1 MKAFIL
7 VAALI
12 VFISNLKGQKNL
24 QKAILLT
31 NSGDSIKGFINYQNW
46 KNNPKTI
53 DFIDDQKQSQKFD
66 PASIK
71 GFIIP
76 SAGETYASFDVE
88 TNTLPQDEREAIDN
102 ENNPQPP
109 VKNPVFL
116 LQLVKHPLISL
127 YVLVRNRKPHF
138 YFSRS
143 SEEPKE
149 LIHFFQYNESI
160 KQVLEDD
167 EYKKQ
172 LEVLFSSCAN
182 VVAEISSLHFDQ
194 DEIQAAF
201 IKYIKC
207 AAPGS
212 AIEIK
217 SKDKSSLKLGFI
229 GGAMLNHYK
238 LAGTDE
244 VVDNNY
250 GNNISPVIGIS
261 LDLGL
266 SRNLNKW
273 HLVNEIILKSYKT
286 SSSFVRPYGNG
297 YSVAND
303 VKLGFLYTQLNTLL
317 RYIYQSGGS
326 VVPYINAGIGN
337 AFSIKENQNSIKR
350 TYSFGREENTE
361 AINGPRKYEFSLQGG
376 AGISTKNIQ
385 VELRYGW
392 NKKGFSPYQNLDIN
406 PSSLQ
411 FLLTYQLK

>member
-7 VAALI
+7 ITSLI
-12 VFISNLKGQKNL
+12 FFISNLKGQKNFQEAVL
-24 QKAILLT
+24 IS
-31 NSGDSIKGFINYQNW
+31 NNGDTIKGFINYQNW

-66 PASIK
+66 PATIK
-71 GFIIP
+71 GFYIP
-76 SAGETYASFDVE
+76 SAGETYTSFVVE
-88 TNTLPQDEREAIDN
+88 TNMLPQDEKEAIDN
-102 ENNPQPP
+102 ENNLQEP

-116 LQLVKHPLISL
+116 LQLVKHPLVSL
-127 YVLVRNRKPHF
+127 YILVLNRKPHF
-138 YFSRS
+138 YFLKPN
-143 SEEPKE
+143 EEPKE
-149 LIHFFQYNESI
+149 LVHYFQYNESI

-167 EYKKQ
+167 EYKRQ
-172 LEVLFSSCAN
+172 LEVLFSSCPN
-182 VVAEISSLHFDQ
+182 EVAGVNSLHFNQ
-194 DEIQAAF
+194 EEIQAAF
-201 IKYIKC
+201 INYIKC

-217 SKDKSSLKLGFI
+217 SKDRNLVKIGFLG
-229 GGAMLNHYK
+229 GVMLNRYRFE
-238 LAGTDE
+238 GTDE

-250 GNNISPVIGIS
+250 GNNTSPVVGIS

-273 HLVNEIILKSYKT
+273 HLINEIILKSYKT
-286 SSSFVRPYGNG
+286 SSNFVRPYGNG
-297 YSVAND
+297 YSVTNV

-337 AFSIKENQNSIKR
+337 AFSIKENQNSINR

-411 FLLTYQLK
+411 FLVTYQLK